1 MKKYNELL
9 GVIGDVAV
17 LYVGYLMFTRVSNS
31 INNNVYELNFYI
43 FLLTLV
49 IIILYVLYRIFYIL
63 KNKKF

>member
-1 MKKYNELL
+1 MKKYNKLL

-17 LYVGYLMFTRVSNS
+17 IYVGYLMFTRVINS

>member
-1 MKKYNELL
+1 MKKYNKLL

-17 LYVGYLMFTRVSNS
+17 IYVGYLMFTKVSNS

>member
-1 MKKYNELL
+1 MKKYNKLL

-17 LYVGYLMFTRVSNS
+17 IYVGYLMFTRVSNS

-43 FLLTLV
+43 CLLTLV
-49 IIILYVLYRIFYIL
+49 IIIFYVLYRIFYIL

>member
-1 MKKYNELL
+1 MKKYNKLL

-17 LYVGYLMFTRVSNS
+17 IYVGYLMFTRVSNS

>member
-1 MKKYNELL
+1 MKKYNKLL

-17 LYVGYLMFTRVSNS
+17 IYVGYLMFNKVSNS

>member
-1 MKKYNELL
+1 MKKHNKLL

-17 LYVGYLMFTRVSNS
+17 LYVGYLMFTRVNNS